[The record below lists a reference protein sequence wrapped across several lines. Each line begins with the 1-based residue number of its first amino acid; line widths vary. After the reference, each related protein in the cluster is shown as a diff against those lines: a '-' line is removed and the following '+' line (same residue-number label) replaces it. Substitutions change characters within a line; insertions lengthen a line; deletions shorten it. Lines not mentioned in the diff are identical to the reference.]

1 MKIIIDKE
9 DGTKAE
15 IRIGEYCNMEEVL
28 KIVTISLQLDGYEY
42 VKGLSYNADEEMD
55 ALMKEIQEL
64 NNTIDDL
71 ENRMANINQLKQKW
85 AFMLADKAILSMT
98 SQDIIAGCPQD
109 YGSEVTDDHRT
120 YVWDKLADA
129 YMELDEGE
137 LFDLYDK
144 YIQKGKKMDIM
155 SRHDM
160 QYVTNKLTDIL
171 MEQLGDEQLGA
182 LLFSLNKD
190 KKDV

>member
-171 MEQLGDEQLGA
+171 MEQLGDEQLDA
-182 LLFSLNKD
+182 LLLSLNKD

>member
-1 MKIIIDKE
+1 MKIIIDKK

-129 YMELDEGE
+129 YMELDESE

-171 MEQLGDEQLGA
+171 MEQLGDEQLDA